1 MAHAIIIIT
10 SILVWDNSN
19 FVLFIKY
26 HLWNSPQI
34 LPPAIKLSML
44 FLNMS
49 TDADDFTESGKV
61 FQVSTTLTD
70 QKFFL
75 TSDFPSFLST
85 LKLPDV
91 SLVDM
96 APSRFWAGENQVE
109 GSTRSFPAMTLN
121 IWIRSP
127 LLRLF
132 SRVVIPISASLS
144 P

>member
-19 FVLFIKY
+19 LVLFIKY

-49 TDADDFTESGKV
+49 TDAYDFTESGKV

-70 QKFFL
+70 QQVFL
-75 TSDFPSFLST
+75 TTDFPSFLST

-96 APSRFWAGENQVE
+96 APSRFWAGENHVE

-121 IWIRSP
+121 TWIRSP
-127 LLRLF
+127 LLRLS
-132 SRVVIPISASLS
+132 SRLVISISANLS